1 MTERT
6 STRRLFFALWPD
18 QPVRDAIDGAA
29 VEAMERGALAGIGG
43 RRVPRHNLHL
53 TLVFLGDVPKDGV
66 STLSA
71 GADEVRATAFDLRL
85 DRFGTFPRAR
95 VAWLGAAPVGAGEA
109 LVAALQEMAAAAGLS
124 VDRRPWR
131 PHVTLKRRIDGRAK
145 AALAPGP
152 DPIDWPVRD
161 FALIESIPGRPY
173 QVLRTWPLE

>member
-18 QPVRDAIDGAA
+18 EPVRDAIDGAA

-53 TLVFLGDVPKDGV
+53 TLVFLGDVPNREV
-66 STLSA
+66 SILQTRADTVSA
-71 GADEVRATAFDLRL
+71 AAFALRL

-95 VAWLGAAPVGAGEA
+95 VAWLGAEPVAAGEA
-109 LVAALQEMAAAAGLS
+109 LVGGLHDLADASGLS
-124 VDRRPWR
+124 TDRRPWR
-131 PHVTLKRRIDGRAK
+131 PHVTLKRRIDGRATPE
-145 AALAPGP
+145 LSPGP